1 MRYLL
6 LLALAAALAGCSKK
20 KPPEPADP
28 DAASQRDDPPGDST
42 AKDRAYWLTALK
54 SRDAAT
60 RREAADELVVWVGT
74 DPETVA
80 ALLDMLKDR
89 RTDGAGRTIPGQI
102 NSTRQQAA
110 DVLYRGGPK
119 GQAALKEKGVAA
131 LREGLADPDPVIR
144 EHSAFTLGSLGTLA
158 QPAVSDVLKLCNSS
172 DANVQNAAF
181 DALRN
186 IGGGDPVELSALLKS
201 SRADAARLVAEQ
213 LARFPAIPP
222 EAVPNLVAGLK
233 SGRSA
238 AVRTACAAALA
249 RVGPAAAPAVD
260 PLVKAITDH
269 YPKEADAATAY
280 EPGSEVAYWNALAA
294 IGAPAAGPTAGL
306 LAHTNP
312 HVRTAAAKTLGEIGA
327 PAKATA
333 SKLKERL
340 ADDFGSV
347 AIEAAVALCRIGAE
361 QDAAVALVK
370 RAMDLDNSVAQAAIE
385 AIPRM
390 GAAGKDLVPAA
401 LAKLASENPFA
412 RYAAVGVVGTLP
424 PEEAAKYAAD
434 LGALAGDKGTGA
446 GADTETRAARDIRQQ
461 VAVVLLKLGPA
472 AAPAAQGLGRAIPKE
487 TDAALRDQFVE
498 VLLAMGEA
506 ARPALPALLDL
517 AADSSLAPDRRAHLF
532 DVLVAIAPGAKELP
546 PLLVKAAG
554 EVGSATRFLAVATMA
569 RLDPVPTDVL
579 AKLVAMATTDP
590 KTPARVAAMR
600 SLAAAGAKAKPVRGD
615 LERIAGGTI
624 PEFALYARVAL
635 AGIDGDATAVAAD
648 ARAALADKNAQVRLA
663 AADALFLLG
672 PTPAD
677 LPALQRL
684 LGERSD
690 SVREAAARCVGKL
703 GPAGKDAVPQLIRML
718 DDKDAAVRGAAAT
731 ALGDVGPAAKDAAD
745 RLKQLKG
752 TGTGRKGDTGDP
764 LAGPAAAKALEKI
777 LGKPKK

>member
-1 MRYLL
+1 M
-6 LLALAAALAGCSKK
+6 
-20 KPPEPADP
+20 
-28 DAASQRDDPPGDST
+28 
-42 AKDRAYWLTALK
+42 
-54 SRDAAT
+54 
-60 RREAADELVVWVGT
+60 
-74 DPETVA
+74 
-80 ALLDMLKDR
+80 
-89 RTDGAGRTIPGQI
+89 
-102 NSTRQQAA
+102 
-110 DVLYRGGPK
+110 
-119 GQAALKEKGVAA
+119 
-131 LREGLADPDPVIR
+131 
-144 EHSAFTLGSLGTLA
+144 
-158 QPAVSDVLKLCNSS
+158 
-172 DANVQNAAF
+172 
-181 DALRN
+181 
-186 IGGGDPVELSALLKS
+186 
-201 SRADAARLVAEQ
+201 
-213 LARFPAIPP
+213 
-222 EAVPNLVAGLK
+222 PNLVAGLK

-249 RVGPAAAPAVD
+249 RVGGPAAAPAVD

-269 YPKEADAATAY
+269 YPKEADAATAH

-312 HVRTAAAKTLGEIGA
+312 HVRTAAARTLGEIGA

-333 SKLKERL
+333 LKLKDRL
-340 ADDFGSV
+340 ADDYGSV
-347 AIEAAVALCRIGAE
+347 AIEAAVALCRVGAE

-370 RAMDLDNSVAQAAIE
+370 RAMDLDNSVAQTAIE

-390 GAAGKDLVPAA
+390 GDAGADLVPAA
-401 LAKLASENPFA
+401 LAKLKSENPFA
-412 RYAAVGVVGTLP
+412 RYAAAGVVGTLP
-424 PEEAAKYAAD
+424 PDEAAKHAAD
-434 LGALAGDKGTGA
+434 LGTLAGDKGTGA
-446 GADTETRAARDIRQQ
+446 GAEIEARAARDIRQQ
-461 VAVVLLKLGPA
+461 VAAVLLKLGPA
-472 AAPAAQGLGRAIPKE
+472 GAGAAEGLGKAIPKE
-487 TDAALRDQFVE
+487 TDAALRDQFVL
-498 VLLAMGEA
+498 VLLGLGEA

-532 DVLVAIAPGAKELP
+532 DVLVAIAPDAKELP
-546 PLLVKAAG
+546 PLLLKAAG
-554 EVGSATRFLAVATMA
+554 EVASPTRFLAVATMA

-615 LERIAGGTI
+615 LERIAAGTI

-635 AGIDGDATAVAAD
+635 AGIDGDPTAVAAD

-703 GPAGKDAVPQLIRML
+703 GPAGKDAVPQLVRML
-718 DDKDAAVRGAAAT
+718 DDKDAAVRVAAAT
-731 ALGDVGPAAKDAAD
+731 ALGDIGPGAKDAAD
-745 RLKQLKG
+745 RLKQLRG
-752 TGTGRKGDTGDP
+752 TGTGRKGDNGDP
-764 LAGPAAAKALEKI
+764 LAGPAAAKALQKI
-777 LGKPKK
+777 LGTTRK